1 MERGG
6 AGASPPPR
14 REGSATGD
22 PGMGNSPRGCA
33 HGTWGPFLPH
43 VAQASR
49 NAHKGR
55 RGRWAGESSR
65 KPRRPRPYSRAFA
78 GRALRSASR
87 PKAASMRVPCHHACP
102 HEPVFFTTT
111 RHAASLRS
119 SNNCKCLIET
129 FFIARVKSPLHKRLN
144 PCGLFSAAPLLE
156 NGGFNQILPF
166 LGGRSDAACRVVIW
180 PSRPHLWEPMVFITP
195 RWLGRAFATLDTS
208 PTKRAMAPLRG
219 RK

>member
-1 MERGG
+1 MGANDGRWQSPATISPQTPDCRGG
-6 AGASPPPR
+6 VFATR
-14 REGSATGD
+14 R
-22 PGMGNSPRGCA
+22 
-33 HGTWGPFLPH
+33 F
-43 VAQASR
+43 
-49 NAHKGR
+49 
-55 RGRWAGESSR
+55 
-65 KPRRPRPYSRAFA
+65 PRPPQYTYTMPPTETPVFITTRRATS
-78 GRALRSASR
+78 LRTSLPICACAPHR
-87 PKAASMRVPCHHACP
+87 HSMRIPCPPSTPPTYGAP
-102 HEPVFFTTT
+102 MVFTTM
-111 RHAASLRS
+111 RHVASLRS

-156 NGGFNQILPF
+156 YGGLKPILPF

>member
-1 MERGG
+1 MKRDHCKTND
-6 AGASPPPR
+6 AVNRSAAPVPPFGIR
-14 REGSATGD
+14 RFKTY
-22 PGMGNSPRGCA
+22 SPRSSKD
-33 HGTWGPFLPH
+33 
-43 VAQASR
+43 VATRRAAS
-49 NAHKGR
+49 
-55 RGRWAGESSR
+55 
-65 KPRRPRPYSRAFA
+65 
-78 GRALRSASR
+78 LSAST
-87 PKAASMRVPCHHACP
+87 PPTYGAPMV
-102 HEPVFFTTT
+102 FTTM
-111 RHAASLRS
+111 RHVASLRS